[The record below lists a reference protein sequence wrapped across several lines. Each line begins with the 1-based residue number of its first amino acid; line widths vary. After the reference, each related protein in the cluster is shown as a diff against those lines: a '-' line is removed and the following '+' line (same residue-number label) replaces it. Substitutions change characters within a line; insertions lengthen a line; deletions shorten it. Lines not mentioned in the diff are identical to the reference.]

1 MKMSETHA
9 TFIFDLILISGC
21 CFRVKVGFTRGQRG
35 GAFKLHPYMF
45 TYYRM
50 EPGMINGRNHYTS
63 EDGRFAISY
72 CGDSYWIQRADTRYS
87 IEITDSRDRLNEV
100 ARIPCSCLPVL
111 LGSP

>member
-1 MKMSETHA
+1 MRLTHA
-9 TFIFDLILISGC
+9 TFIFDRTLISGC

-72 CGDSYWIQRADTRYS
+72 CGDSYWIQRADTRY
-87 IEITDSRDRLNEV
+87 RDY
-100 ARIPCSCLPVL
+100 IQIQ
-111 LGSP
+111 GIG